1 MADGPLSFPL
11 QSVRECCKRVHLLAE
26 TASLDRGDGICRH
39 FDDDLKRCRIYQQR
53 PDICRVD
60 RQYELHYSSAMT
72 WDAFVELNQS
82 ACKTLQS
89 S

>member
-1 MADGPLSFPL
+1 MANGPLSFPCN
-11 QSVRECCKRVHLLAE
+11 QCGECCRRVHLLVE

-60 RQYELHYSSAMT
+60 RQYELHYSHIMSWET
-72 WDAFVELNQS
+72 FVELNQS

>member
-1 MADGPLSFPL
+1 MADGPRNFPCN
-11 QSVRECCKRVHLLAE
+11 QCGECCRRVHLLAE

-53 PDICRVD
+53 PDICWVD
-60 RQYELHYSSAMT
+60 RQYELHYRSIMT
-72 WDAFVELNQS
+72 WEAFVELNQS
-82 ACKTLQS
+82 ACKALQS